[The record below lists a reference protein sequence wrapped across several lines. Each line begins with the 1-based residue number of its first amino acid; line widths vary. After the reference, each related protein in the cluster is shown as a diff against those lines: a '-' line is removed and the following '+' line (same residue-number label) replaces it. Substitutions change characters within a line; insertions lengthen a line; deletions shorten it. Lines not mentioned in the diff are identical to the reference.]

1 MDTSWDDDSDLF
13 NALDE
18 IESYEH
24 HELGNFQLNYWTF
37 QSTESQ
43 TSSFQTTSSRVSTS
57 NSSVQIPNQ
66 NIASTIN
73 MISETNTTET
83 EPPSTILRAP
93 SKAGLNLD
101 DIDFLDCKFDEVEII
116 ANVHV
121 QNTNNSASS
130 RLESTHSETST
141 PQIQKKTNC
150 S

>member
-24 HELGNFQLNYWTF
+24 HEWGNFQLNYWTF
-37 QSTESQ
+37 KPAESQ
-43 TSSFQTTSSRVSTS
+43 ISSFQTTSSRASTS

-73 MISETNTTET
+73 IISETNTTET

-93 SKAGLNLD
+93 PKAGLNLD
-101 DIDFLDCKFDEVEII
+101 DMDFLDCKFDEVEII
-116 ANVHV
+116 ANVHI
-121 QNTNNSASS
+121 QNTNNSAYS
-130 RLESTHSETST
+130 RL
-141 PQIQKKTNC
+141 
-150 S
+150 